1 MGIPID
7 WKTRVRCP
15 IFGFI
20 YLSDLETEII
30 NHEIFQRLR
39 RIKQLSLT
47 DMVYPSATHTRFE
60 HSLGVMQMASD
71 MFDNIIRQEDNREKL
86 DLKNSY
92 TDRIRKIIRLA
103 ALLHDIGHPPFS
115 HAGEEVMPS
124 LPEDHLVASDSKELK
139 KYKHEHYSRMAIE
152 VFFKDMI
159 ENHRRGLDGISI
171 DAILLLLGEEN
182 VKKHQYLT
190 VFKELIVGQI
200 DADRADYLLRDSY
213 HLGVHYGHYDKDRF
227 VNCITIG
234 ENETDEENEKGA
246 PVLAIEYGGWQVA
259 ESLVLARY
267 NMFTSVYFHKT
278 RRIYDYHIGEALKE
292 VLKSYGMEGG
302 TFPTPLDDETELK
315 KYFEFDDWRI
325 YGALKEGKGG
335 KHGSYILNR
344 KHYKQKGGDWKGIL
358 TEDNEQEIEALKLK
372 YENHF
377 LDKSL
382 TKEYYKPDDND
393 IKIFKKKT
401 GETVLLSQESQI
413 INQIGR
419 PEITRFYAE

>member
-20 YLSDLETEII
+20 YLDDLETEII

-60 HSLGVMQMASD
+60 HSLGAMQMASD
-71 MFDNIIRQEDNREKL
+71 MFDNIVRHKENLEKL
-86 DLKNSY
+86 GLRDGH
-92 TDRIRKIIRLA
+92 TDRIRKTIRLA
-103 ALLHDIGHPPFS
+103 ALLHDIGHPPFA
-115 HAGEEVMPS
+115 HAGEEAMPN
-124 LPEDHLVASDSKELK
+124 LPENHPDYEPDLQK
-139 KYKHEHYSRMAIE
+139 KYEHEHYSRMAIK
-152 VFFKDMI
+152 VFYKDMI
-159 ENHRRGLDGISI
+159 ENHNGGVDEITA
-171 DAILLLLGEEN
+171 DAILLLLGEKSI
-182 VKKHQYLT
+182 KKHQYLT
-190 VFKELIVGQI
+190 VFKDLIAGQI

-213 HLGVHYGHYDKDRF
+213 HLGVRYGHYDKDRF

-278 RRIYDYHIGEALKE
+278 RRIYDYHAGEALKE
-292 VLKSYGMEGG
+292 ILKSYGMKDG
-302 TFPTPLDDETELK
+302 TFPPPVDDETELGE
-315 KYFEFDDWRI
+315 YFKFDEWKI

-335 KHGSYILNR
+335 EHGSYILSR

-358 TEDNEQEIEALKLK
+358 TEENEQEIEGLKLK
-372 YENHF
+372 HKNHC
-377 LDKSL
+377 LDKSVT
-382 TKEYYKPDDND
+382 TKWYKLDKD
-393 IKIFKKKT
+393 IKIYKKQT
-401 GETVLLSQESQI
+401 GKTVLLSDESQI
-413 INQIGR
+413 IKQIGR